1 MAVDLIATD
10 AMFPDY
16 RPGMDTDAYLRENNN
31 YLFLLKESLNYTQHN
46 LGVANF
52 NARQL
57 QTISD
62 IITKPIMMAL
72 VGDEGQITSIQA
84 DLEGIKTTVGKVNG
98 NVSTIEQ
105 TVKGLSTRVTNVE
118 GQYSSLSQTVSGFQT
133 TVTNINNNYI
143 SKSSATQSASGFK
156 FEVMDS
162 KHEKAL
168 VTLDKSGLTI
178 KGGGISIKN
187 STNQE
192 VLKADTDG
200 NLTLTGTVDSS
211 AIFGSTFVTC
221 SKGDYQSAAN
231 GSSNAQFIQI
241 SDGIIKSFMGNS
253 LYGFEAAAV
262 GTSSYFGLNFN
273 NTSVFKVYSN
283 GSGNALIEGS
293 GQIEMAASNALSF
306 RGAQLSLLLDPN
318 FGYAIISIESDGIHI
333 SSSGNISMNGN
344 VNISGSLTANGT
356 ILA

>member
-31 YLFLLKESLNYTQHN
+31 YLFLLKESLNYTLHN

-72 VGDEGQITSIQA
+72 VGDEGQITSIRA
-84 DLEGIKTTVGKVNG
+84 DLDGITATVGTVQG
-98 NVSTIEQ
+98 NVSTIQQ
-105 TVKGLSTRVTNVE
+105 TVDKISQSVKSLDGKYST
-118 GQYSSLSQTVSGFQT
+118 LSQTVSGFEQ
-133 TVTNINNNYI
+133 TVTDISDDYI

-178 KGGGISIKN
+178 KGGGILIKN
-187 STNQE
+187 STNQP
-192 VLKADTDG
+192 VRKADSDG

-211 AIFGSTFVTC
+211 AIFGSTIATC
-221 SKGDYQSAAN
+221 SKEDYYASAN
-231 GSSNAQFIQI
+231 GTSSTQFIQI
-241 SDGIIKSFMGNS
+241 ADATFKSFMGNS
-253 LYGFEAAAV
+253 LYGFEAAAL
-262 GTSSYFGLNFN
+262 GTNSYFCLNYN

-283 GSGNALIEGS
+283 SSGSAIIEGGGQLYMIASDLITIRGPQIMLELDPYSGNGSVGIQSDGIYIYSSNIYMAGTVRIEGS
-293 GQIEMAASNALSF
+293 LIVNGSVI
-306 RGAQLSLLLDPN
+306 AQ
-318 FGYAIISIESDGIHI
+318 
-333 SSSGNISMNGN
+333 
-344 VNISGSLTANGT
+344 
-356 ILA
+356 

>member
-31 YLFLLKESLNYTQHN
+31 YLFLLKESLNYTLHN

-84 DLEGIKTTVGKVNG
+84 DLEGIKTTVGTVKG
-98 NVSTIEQ
+98 NVSTIQQ
-105 TVKGLSTRVTNVE
+105 TVDKISSSVTSID
-118 GQYSSLSQTVSGFQT
+118 GKYSSLSQTVSGFEK
-133 TVTNINNNYI
+133 TVTKINNNYI
-143 SKSSATQSASGFK
+143 SKSSATQSSSDFK

-162 KHEKAL
+162 NHEKAL

-178 KGGGISIKN
+178 KGGGILIKN

-192 VLKADTDG
+192 VLKADTNG

-211 AIFGSTFVTC
+211 AIFGSTIATC
-221 SKGDYQSAAN
+221 SKEDYYASAN
-231 GSSNAQFIQI
+231 GTSSTQFIQI
-241 SDGIIKSFMGNS
+241 ADATIKSFMGNS
-253 LYGFEAAAV
+253 LYGFEAAAL
-262 GTSSYFGLNFN
+262 GTNSYFGLNYN
-273 NTSVFKVYSN
+273 GTLAFKVYS
-283 GSGNALIEGS
+283 
-293 GQIEMAASNALSF
+293 
-306 RGAQLSLLLDPN
+306 D
-318 FGYAIISIESDGIHI
+318 
-333 SSSGNISMNGN
+333 SSARSYID
-344 VNISGSLTANGT
+344 ANGT
-356 ILA
+356 FTIYGDYITIDTTTQFTVSGQRTYINILNGEVQIYGLNAIRLDGPIYMNGSLYSQPQ

>member
-16 RPGMDTDAYLRENNN
+16 RPGMDTDAYLKENNN
-31 YLFLLKESLNYTQHN
+31 YLFLLKESLNYTLHN

-84 DLEGIKTTVGKVNG
+84 DLEGIKTTVGKVEG
-98 NVSTIEQ
+98 NVTTVQQ
-105 TVKGLSTRVTNVE
+105 TVKGLSTRVKNVE
-118 GQYSSLSQTVSGFQT
+118 GQYSSLSQTVSGFEQ
-133 TVTNINNNYI
+133 TVTDISDDYI

-211 AIFGSTFVTC
+211 AIFGSAFVTC
-221 SKGDYQSAAN
+221 SKSDYQSAAN
-231 GSSNAQFIQI
+231 GASNAQFIQI
-241 SDGIIKSFMGNS
+241 GDGIIKSFMGNS

-262 GTSSYFGLNFN
+262 GTSSYFGLEYAGTAVFTVHADSATLAYIEANSELAILGSRVRIYSSAGFSA
-273 NTSVFKVYSN
+273 NTSETSFSMESGEVMIQGNSGIRLNGLIYMN
-283 GSGNALIEGS
+283 GSLVS
-293 GQIEMAASNALSF
+293 Q
-306 RGAQLSLLLDPN
+306 P
-318 FGYAIISIESDGIHI
+318 
-333 SSSGNISMNGN
+333 
-344 VNISGSLTANGT
+344 
-356 ILA
+356 

>member
-16 RPGMDTDAYLRENNN
+16 RPGMDTDAYLKENNN
-31 YLFLLKESLNYTQHN
+31 YLFLLKESLNYTLHN

-62 IITKPIMMAL
+62 IITKPIVMAL
-72 VGDEGQITSIQA
+72 VGEDGQLTSIQA
-84 DLEGIKTTVGKVNG
+84 DLDGIKTTVGTVEG
-98 NVSTIEQ
+98 NVSTIQQ
-105 TVKGLSTRVTNVE
+105 TVNGLSSRVTSVE

-133 TVTNINNNYI
+133 TVTSINNNYI

-162 KHEKAL
+162 NHSNAL
-168 VTLDKSGLTI
+168 VTLDSSGLTI

-221 SKGDYQSAAN
+221 SKDDYNASAN
-231 GSSNAQFIQI
+231 GSGYASFIQI
-241 SDGIIKSFMGNS
+241 SDNTIKSFYGNQT
-253 LYGFEAAAV
+253 YGFQCAAV
-262 GTSSYFGLNFN
+262 GSTSYFSLDYAGNERFRVQYDDYYGRTYITAASSLGFYAPNELDV
-273 NTSVFKVYSN
+273 TTGGTLTM
-283 GSGNALIEGS
+283 GSGAS
-293 GQIEMAASNALSF
+293 QI
-306 RGAQLSLLLDPN
+306 QLQ
-318 FGYAIISIESDGIHI
+318 
-333 SSSGNISMNGN
+333 GNSVN
-344 VNISGSLTANGT
+344 VMGSLYVNGK
-356 ILA
+356 LVAE

>member
-31 YLFLLKESLNYTQHN
+31 YLFLLKESLNYTLHN

-72 VGDEGQITSIQA
+72 VGEEGQLTSIKA
-84 DLEGIKTTVGKVNG
+84 DLEGIETTVGTVQG
-98 NVSTIEQ
+98 NVSTIQQ
-105 TVKGLSTRVTNVE
+105 TVEGLSSSVTSID
-118 GQYSSLSQTVSGFQT
+118 GKYSSLSQTVSGFEK
-133 TVTNINNNYI
+133 TVTKINNNYI

-162 KHEKAL
+162 NHEKAL
-168 VTLDKSGLTI
+168 VTLDKSGITI

-192 VLKADTDG
+192 VLKADTAG

-211 AIFGSTFVTC
+211 AIYGSAFVTC
-221 SKGDYQSAAN
+221 SKSDYQSAAN
-231 GSSNAQFIQI
+231 GASNAQFIQI

-262 GTSSYFGLNFN
+262 GTSSYFSLNYDG
-273 NTSVFKVYSN
+273 TAVFKVRADSATFAYIEANSKLSIFGSSVHIHSSAEFSVNTSESHFSMVSGDVMIQGNSGIRLNGLIYMN
-283 GSGNALIEGS
+283 GSLVS
-293 GQIEMAASNALSF
+293 Q
-306 RGAQLSLLLDPN
+306 P
-318 FGYAIISIESDGIHI
+318 
-333 SSSGNISMNGN
+333 
-344 VNISGSLTANGT
+344 
-356 ILA
+356 

>member
-16 RPGMDTDAYLRENNN
+16 RPGMDTDAYLKENNN
-31 YLFLLKESLNYTQHN
+31 YLFLLKESLNYTLHN

-72 VGDEGQITSIQA
+72 VGEDGQLTSIRA
-84 DLEGIKTTVGKVNG
+84 DLDGITATVGTVQG
-98 NVSTIEQ
+98 NVSTIQQ
-105 TVKGLSTRVTNVE
+105 TVDKISSSVTSID
-118 GQYSSLSQTVSGFQT
+118 GKYSSLSQTVSGFEK
-133 TVTNINNNYI
+133 TVTKINNNYI

-162 KHEKAL
+162 NHEKAL
-168 VTLDKSGLTI
+168 VTLDKSGITI

-211 AIFGSTFVTC
+211 AIYGSAFVTC
-221 SKGDYQSAAN
+221 SKSDYQSAAN
-231 GSSNAQFIQI
+231 GASNAQFIQI
-241 SDGIIKSFMGNS
+241 ADATIKSFMGNS

-262 GTSSYFGLNFN
+262 RASSYFSLNYN

-283 GSGNALIEGS
+283 GSGNALIQGS
-293 GQIEMAASNALSF
+293 GQIEMVASNTLSF
-306 RGAQLSLLLDPN
+306 RGAQLTLLLDPN
-318 FGYAIISIESDGIHI
+318 LGHETIYITSYGIYIQSSENIYMTGTVRIE
-333 SSSGNISMNGN
+333 
-344 VNISGSLTANGT
+344 GSLIVNGT
-356 ILA
+356 IVA

>member
-31 YLFLLKESLNYTQHN
+31 YLFLLKESLNYTLHN

-57 QTISD
+57 QTISN

-72 VGDEGQITSIQA
+72 VGDEGQLTSIQA
-84 DLEGIKTTVGKVNG
+84 DLEGIKTTVGTVEG
-98 NVSTIEQ
+98 NVTTIQQ
-105 TVKGLSTRVTNVE
+105 TVEGLSSSVTSID
-118 GQYSSLSQTVSGFQT
+118 GKYSSLSQTVSGFEK
-133 TVTNINNNYI
+133 TVTKINNNYI

-156 FEVMDS
+156 FQVMDS
-162 KHEKAL
+162 NHANAL
-168 VTLDKSGLTI
+168 VTLDSAGITI
-178 KGGGISIKN
+178 KGGGILIKN
-187 STNQE
+187 SFDQD

-211 AIFGSTFVTC
+211 AIYGSAFVTC
-221 SKGDYQSAAN
+221 SKSDYQSAAN
-231 GSSNAQFIQI
+231 GASNAQFIQI
-241 SDGIIKSFMGNS
+241 GDGIIKSFMGNS

-262 GTSSYFGLNFN
+262 GSSSYFGLNFN
-273 NTSVFKVYSN
+273 NKSVFKVYSN

-293 GQIEMAASNALSF
+293 GQIDMIASNSMYL
-306 RGAQLSLLLDPN
+306 RGSQISLHLYP
-318 FGYAIISIESDGIHI
+318 GYGTISIQDDGIYIFSAGSVTI
-333 SSSGNISMNGN
+333 SGN
-344 VNISGSLTANGT
+344 VNISGSLVANNT
-356 ILA
+356 QLA

>member
-31 YLFLLKESLNYTQHN
+31 YLFLLKESLNYTLHN

-84 DLEGIKTTVGKVNG
+84 DLEGIKTTVGTVEG
-98 NVSTIEQ
+98 NVSTIQQ
-105 TVKGLSTRVTNVE
+105 TVKGLSSRVTSVE
-118 GQYSSLSQTVSGFQT
+118 GKYSSLSQTVSGFQT
-133 TVTNINNNYI
+133 TVTNISGDYI

-162 KHEKAL
+162 NHSNAL

-178 KGGGISIKN
+178 KGGGILIKN

-192 VLKADTDG
+192 VLKADTNG

-211 AIFGSTFVTC
+211 AIFGSAFVTC
-221 SKGDYQSAAN
+221 SKSDYQSAAN

-241 SDGIIKSFMGNS
+241 SDGIIKSFMGNA

-262 GTSSYFGLNFN
+262 GTSSYFSLNYN
-273 NTSVFKVYSN
+273 NNSAFKVYCNGPTNSIIR
-283 GSGNALIEGS
+283 GSGQLDMIASDSITIRGTQIMLDLDPYTGNGTIGIQSDGIYIFTGGNINMAGTVRIEGS
-293 GQIEMAASNALSF
+293 LI
-306 RGAQLSLLLDPN
+306 
-318 FGYAIISIESDGIHI
+318 
-333 SSSGNISMNGN
+333 
-344 VNISGSLTANGT
+344 VNDKTVA
-356 ILA
+356 

>member
-16 RPGMDTDAYLRENNN
+16 RPGMDTDAYLKENNN
-31 YLFLLKESLNYTQHN
+31 YLFLLKESLNYTLHN

-62 IITKPIMMAL
+62 IITKPIVMAL
-72 VGDEGQITSIQA
+72 VGEDGQLTSIQA
-84 DLEGIKTTVGKVNG
+84 DIEGIKTTVGTVEG
-98 NVSTIEQ
+98 NVTTIQQ
-105 TVKGLSTRVTNVE
+105 TVKGLSTRVTSVE
-118 GQYSSLSQTVSGFQT
+118 GNYTSLSQTVNGFET
-133 TVTNINNNYI
+133 DVTAIKGDYI

-162 KHEKAL
+162 NHKNAL
-168 VTLDKSGLTI
+168 VTLNSAGLTI

-211 AIFGSTFVTC
+211 AIFGSALVTC
-221 SKGDYQSAAN
+221 SKDDYNAAAN
-231 GSSNAQFIQI
+231 GSGYASFIQI
-241 SDGIIKSFMGNS
+241 SDTMIKSFYGNQT
-253 LYGFEAAAV
+253 YGFQCAAI
-262 GTSSYFGLNFN
+262 GSTSYFSLDYAGVEKFRVKYESSTGATEIRAESYLNI
-273 NTSVFKVYSN
+273 V
-283 GSGNALIEGS
+283 
-293 GQIEMAASNALSF
+293 ASNEITIRTSTALSIGN
-306 RGAQLSLLLDPN
+306 REAYINMQNGAVYVYGPL
-318 FGYAIISIESDGIHI
+318 YV
-333 SSSGNISMNGN
+333 NGKL
-344 VNISGSLTANGT
+344 VAN
-356 ILA
+356 

>member
-31 YLFLLKESLNYTQHN
+31 YLFLLKESLNYTLHN

-72 VGDEGQITSIQA
+72 VGDEGQLTSIQA
-84 DLEGIKTTVGKVNG
+84 DLDGIRTTVGTVEG
-98 NVSTIEQ
+98 NVTTIQQ
-105 TVKGLSTRVTNVE
+105 TVKGLSTRVTSVE
-118 GQYSSLSQTVSGFQT
+118 GKYSSLSQTVSGFQT
-133 TVTNINNNYI
+133 TVTNISNNYI

-162 KHEKAL
+162 NHSNAL
-168 VTLDKSGLTI
+168 VTLDKSGITI
-178 KGGGISIKN
+178 KGGGILIKN

-211 AIFGSTFVTC
+211 QI
-221 SKGDYQSAAN
+221 Y
-231 GSSNAQFIQI
+231 GSSFYTCAKEDLDITPYMVLGL
-241 SDGIIKSFMGNS
+241 DD
-253 LYGFEAAAV
+253 YGFA
-262 GTSSYFGLNFN
+262 GLHSRYRGYSHGISVSNYENSMSITFN
-273 NTSVFKVYSN
+273 QYSITYLSLFVN
-283 GSGNALIEGS
+283 NDGSGATLQSTPTTSLQITGGTVTITAYHGITMEGS
-293 GQIEMAASNALSF
+293 
-306 RGAQLSLLLDPN
+306 
-318 FGYAIISIESDGIHI
+318 
-333 SSSGNISMNGN
+333 
-344 VNISGSLTANGT
+344 VNISGSLIANGT
-356 ILA
+356 VLA

>member
-31 YLFLLKESLNYTQHN
+31 YLFLLKESLNYTLHN

-72 VGDEGQITSIQA
+72 VGDEGQITSIRA
-84 DLEGIKTTVGKVNG
+84 DLDGITATVGTVEG
-98 NVSTIEQ
+98 NVSTIQQ
-105 TVKGLSTRVTNVE
+105 TVKGLSTRVTSVE
-118 GQYSSLSQTVSGFQT
+118 GQYSTLSQTVSGFQT
-133 TVTNINNNYI
+133 TVTNISGDYI

-162 KHEKAL
+162 NHSKAL
-168 VTLDKSGLTI
+168 VTLDSSGLTI
-178 KGGGISIKN
+178 KGGGILIKN

-192 VLKADTDG
+192 VLKADTNG

-211 AIFGSTFVTC
+211 AIFGSTIATC
-221 SKGDYQSAAN
+221 SKDDYYSSASGA
-231 GSSNAQFIQI
+231 SSTQFIQI
-241 SDGIIKSFMGNS
+241 ADATIKSFMGNS
-253 LYGFEAAAV
+253 LYGFEAAAL
-262 GTSSYFGLNFN
+262 GTSSYFGLNYN
-273 NTSVFKVYSN
+273 GTLAFKVYS
-283 GSGNALIEGS
+283 
-293 GQIEMAASNALSF
+293 
-306 RGAQLSLLLDPN
+306 D
-318 FGYAIISIESDGIHI
+318 SITRSYID
-333 SSSGNISMNGN
+333 
-344 VNISGSLTANGT
+344 ANGT
-356 ILA
+356 LTIYGG

>member
-16 RPGMDTDAYLRENNN
+16 RPGMDTDAYLKENNN
-31 YLFLLKESLNYTQHN
+31 YLFLLKESLNYTLHN

-62 IITKPIMMAL
+62 IITKPIVMAL
-72 VGDEGQITSIQA
+72 VGEDGQLTSIQA
-84 DLEGIKTTVGKVNG
+84 DLEGIKTTVGTVKG
-98 NVSTIEQ
+98 NVTTLQQ
-105 TVKGLSTRVTNVE
+105 TVKGLSARVKDVE
-118 GQYSSLSQTVSGFQT
+118 GNYTSLSQTVEGFKT
-133 TVTNINNNYI
+133 DVTAIKGDYI

-162 KHEKAL
+162 NHEKAL
-168 VTLDKSGLTI
+168 VTLDKSGITI

-211 AIFGSTFVTC
+211 AIYGSAFVTC
-221 SKGDYQSAAN
+221 SKSDYQSAAN
-231 GSSNAQFIQI
+231 GASNAQFIQI

-262 GTSSYFGLNFN
+262 GTSSYFSLNYN
-273 NTSVFKVYSN
+273 NTSVFKVYTNSN
-283 GSGNALIEGS
+283 GSALIEGS
-293 GQIEMAASNALSF
+293 AQMYMIASDLITIRGPQI
-306 RGAQLSLLLDPN
+306 SLELDPYS
-318 FGYAIISIESDGIHI
+318 GYGTIGIQPDGIYI
-333 SSSGNISMNGN
+333 QSSDIYMAGN
-344 VNISGSLTANGT
+344 VRIEGSLIVNDKIVA
-356 ILA
+356 

>member
-31 YLFLLKESLNYTQHN
+31 YLFLLKESLNYTLHN

-72 VGDEGQITSIQA
+72 VGDEGQLTSIQA
-84 DLEGIKTTVGKVNG
+84 DLDGIKTTVGKVEG
-98 NVSTIEQ
+98 NVSTIQQ
-105 TVKGLSTRVTNVE
+105 TVKGLSSRVSNVE

-133 TVTNINNNYI
+133 TVTKINNNYI

-162 KHEKAL
+162 NHSNAL
-168 VTLDKSGLTI
+168 VTLDSSGLTI
-178 KGGGISIKN
+178 KGGGILVKN
-187 STNQE
+187 SFDQE

-200 NLTLTGTVDSS
+200 NLTLKGTVDSS
-211 AIFGSTFVTC
+211 AIYGSAFVTC
-221 SKGDYQSAAN
+221 SKSDYQSAAN
-231 GSSNAQFIQI
+231 GASNAQFIQI

-262 GTSSYFGLNFN
+262 GTSSYFGLKYAG
-273 NTSVFKVYSN
+273 TSVVSVHAD
-283 GSGNALIEGS
+283 SATSALIEANSVLAILGS
-293 GQIEMAASNALSF
+293 YVYINSSTKFAVNIPGSSF
-306 RGAQLSLLLDPN
+306 SM
-318 FGYAIISIESDGIHI
+318 ESGEVMIQGNSGIRLNGRI
-333 SSSGNISMNGN
+333 YMNG
-344 VNISGSLTANGT
+344 SLVSQP
-356 ILA
+356 

>member
-31 YLFLLKESLNYTQHN
+31 YLFLLKESLNYTLHN

-84 DLEGIKTTVGKVNG
+84 DLDGIRTTVGTVQG
-98 NVSTIEQ
+98 NVSTIQQ
-105 TVKGLSTRVTNVE
+105 TVNGLSSRVTSVE

-162 KHEKAL
+162 NHEKAL
-168 VTLDKSGLTI
+168 VTLDKSGITI

-192 VLKADTDG
+192 VLKADTNGD
-200 NLTLTGTVDSS
+200 LTLTGTVDSS
-211 AIFGSTFVTC
+211 AIFGSTIATC
-221 SKGDYQSAAN
+221 SKEDYYASAN
-231 GSSNAQFIQI
+231 GSGYASFIQI
-241 SDGIIKSFMGNS
+241 SDAMIKSFYGS
-253 LYGFEAAAV
+253 QTYGFQCAAV
-262 GTSSYFGLNFN
+262 GSASYFSLDYAGVEKFRVKYESSTGATEISAEAYL
-273 NTSVFKVYSN
+273 SIV
-283 GSGNALIEGS
+283 
-293 GQIEMAASNALSF
+293 ASNEITI
-306 RGAQLSLLLDPN
+306 R
-318 FGYAIISIESDGIHI
+318 
-333 SSSGNISMNGN
+333 
-344 VNISGSLTANGT
+344 SLTGVSIGNPQAYIIMQGGAVYVYGPLYVNGK
-356 ILA
+356 LVAE

>member
-31 YLFLLKESLNYTQHN
+31 YLFLLKESLNYTLHN

-84 DLEGIKTTVGKVNG
+84 DLEGIKTTVGTLDG
-98 NVSTIEQ
+98 NVSTIQQ
-105 TVKGLSTRVTNVE
+105 TVTGLSTRVTSVE
-118 GQYSSLSQTVSGFQT
+118 GKYSTLSQTVSGVNI
-133 TVTNINNNYI
+133 TVGTINDNYI
-143 SKSSATQSASGFK
+143 SKSSATQSASDFK

-168 VTLDKSGLTI
+168 VTLDKSGITI

-211 AIFGSTFVTC
+211 AIFGSTIATC
-221 SKGDYQSAAN
+221 SKEDYYASAN
-231 GSSNAQFIQI
+231 GSSSTQFIQI
-241 SDGIIKSFMGNS
+241 ADATIKSFMGNS
-253 LYGFEAAAV
+253 LYGFEAAAL
-262 GTSSYFGLNFN
+262 GTSSYFCLNYN

-283 GSGNALIEGS
+283 SSGSALIEGS
-293 GQIEMAASNALSF
+293 GQLYMIASDLITI
-306 RGAQLSLLLDPN
+306 RGPQVSLELDPYS
-318 FGYAIISIESDGIHI
+318 GYGTVGIQSDGIYI
-333 SSSGNISMNGN
+333 YSSNIYMAGT
-344 VNISGSLTANGT
+344 VRIEGSLIVNDKIVA
-356 ILA
+356 

>member
-16 RPGMDTDAYLRENNN
+16 RPGMDTDAYLKENNN
-31 YLFLLKESLNYTQHN
+31 YLFLLKESLNYTLHN

-62 IITKPIMMAL
+62 IITKPIVMAL
-72 VGDEGQITSIQA
+72 VGEDGQLTSIQA
-84 DLEGIKTTVGKVNG
+84 DLEGIKTTVGTVEG
-98 NVSTIEQ
+98 NVTTIKQ
-105 TVKGLSTRVTNVE
+105 DVDGLSASVTSID
-118 GQYSSLSQTVSGFQT
+118 GKYSSLSQTVSGFEK
-133 TVTNINNNYI
+133 TVTEINNNYI

-162 KHEKAL
+162 NHEKAL
-168 VTLDKSGLTI
+168 VTLDKSGITI

-200 NLTLTGTVDSS
+200 NLTLKGTVDSS
-211 AIFGSTFVTC
+211 AIYGSAFVTC
-221 SKGDYQSAAN
+221 SKSDYQSAAN
-231 GSSNAQFIQI
+231 GASNAQFIQI
-241 SDGIIKSFMGNS
+241 GDGIIKSFMGNS

-262 GTSSYFGLNFN
+262 GTSSYFSLNYN

-283 GSGNALIEGS
+283 GSGNALIQGS
-293 GQIEMAASNALSF
+293 GQIEMVASNSIYF
-306 RGAQLSLLLDPN
+306 RGQQLRLDLDPN
-318 FGYAIISIESDGIHI
+318 VGSASISIESDGIHI
-333 SSSGNISMNGN
+333 SASGNISMNGN
-344 VNISGSLTANGT
+344 VNIQGSLTANGT

>member
-31 YLFLLKESLNYTQHN
+31 YLFLLKESLNYTLHN

-72 VGDEGQITSIQA
+72 VGDEGQLTSIKA
-84 DLEGIKTTVGKVNG
+84 DLDGIETRVGTAEG
-98 NVSTIEQ
+98 NVSTIQQTVDKISASVTSIDGKYSSLQQTVNGFEQ
-105 TVKGLSTRVTNVE
+105 TVTK
-118 GQYSSLSQTVSGFQT
+118 
-133 TVTNINNNYI
+133 INDNYI

-162 KHEKAL
+162 NHSNAL

-211 AIFGSTFVTC
+211 AIFGSALVTC
-221 SKGDYQSAAN
+221 SKDDYNAAAN
-231 GSSNAQFIQI
+231 GASSTQFIQI
-241 SDGIIKSFMGNS
+241 ADATIKSFMGNS
-253 LYGFEAAAV
+253 LYGFEAAAI
-262 GTSSYFGLNFN
+262 GTSSYFGLNYADIMRFRVQYDTSGYFTSITGEALHIGDSTGAWWIN
-273 NTSVFKVYSN
+273 IFDSQISLDSMSNTS
-283 GSGNALIEGS
+283 
-293 GQIEMAASNALSF
+293 
-306 RGAQLSLLLDPN
+306 LSLQP
-318 FGYAIISIESDGIHI
+318 AGIF
-333 SSSGNISMNGN
+333 MWT
-344 VNISGSLTANGT
+344 SGSVTISANGGFVVNGT
-356 ILA
+356 TLA

>member
-31 YLFLLKESLNYTQHN
+31 YLFLLKESLNYTLHN

-72 VGDEGQITSIQA
+72 VGDEGKITSIQA
-84 DLEGIKTTVGKVNG
+84 DLDGIKTTVGRVNG
-98 NVSTIEQ
+98 NVTTIQ
-105 TVKGLSTRVTNVE
+105 QDVNKISTRVTSVE
-118 GQYSSLSQTVSGFQT
+118 GNYSSLSQTVSGFKQ
-133 TVTNINNNYI
+133 TVTSINENYI

-192 VLKADTDG
+192 VLKADTNG

-211 AIFGSTFVTC
+211 AIFGSTIATC
-221 SKGDYQSAAN
+221 SKEDYYSSASGA
-231 GSSNAQFIQI
+231 SSTQFIQI
-241 SDGIIKSFMGNS
+241 ADATIKSFMGNS
-253 LYGFEAAAV
+253 LYGFEAAAL
-262 GTSSYFGLNFN
+262 GTSSYFGLNYN
-273 NTSVFKVYSN
+273 GTLAFKVYSD
-283 GSGNALIEGS
+283 STIRS
-293 GQIEMAASNALSF
+293 YI
-306 RGAQLSLLLDPN
+306 
-318 FGYAIISIESDGIHI
+318 
-333 SSSGNISMNGN
+333 
-344 VNISGSLTANGT
+344 VANGT
-356 ILA
+356 FTIYGDYITIDTTTQFTVSGQRSYINILNGEVQIYGLNAIRLDGPIYMNGSLYSQPQ

>member
-31 YLFLLKESLNYTQHN
+31 YLFLLKESLNYTLHN

-72 VGDEGQITSIQA
+72 VGDEGQITSIRA
-84 DLEGIKTTVGKVNG
+84 DLDGITATVGTVEG
-98 NVSTIEQ
+98 NVTTIQQ
-105 TVKGLSTRVTNVE
+105 TVTKISQSVKSLDGK
-118 GQYSSLSQTVSGFQT
+118 YSSLSQTVSGFEQ
-133 TVTNINNNYI
+133 TVTDISDDYI
-143 SKSSATQSASGFK
+143 SKSSATQSASDFK

-162 KHEKAL
+162 NHEKAL

-211 AIFGSTFVTC
+211 QI
-221 SKGDYQSAAN
+221 Y
-231 GSSNAQFIQI
+231 GSSFYTCAKEDLDITPYMVLGL
-241 SDGIIKSFMGNS
+241 DD
-253 LYGFEAAAV
+253 YGFAGLHSRYRGYSHGISVSNYENSMSITFNQYSITYMSLAV
-262 GTSSYFGLNFN
+262 N
-273 NTSVFKVYSN
+273 ND
-283 GSGNALIEGS
+283 GSGATLQSTPTTSLQITGGTVTITTYHGITMEGS
-293 GQIEMAASNALSF
+293 
-306 RGAQLSLLLDPN
+306 
-318 FGYAIISIESDGIHI
+318 
-333 SSSGNISMNGN
+333 
-344 VNISGSLTANGT
+344 VNISGSLTANGKV
-356 ILA
+356 LS

>member
-31 YLFLLKESLNYTQHN
+31 YLFLLKESLNYTLHN

-72 VGDEGQITSIQA
+72 VGDEGQLTSIQA
-84 DLEGIKTTVGKVNG
+84 DLEGIKTTVGTVEG
-98 NVSTIEQ
+98 NVTTIQQ
-105 TVKGLSTRVTNVE
+105 TVEGLSSSVTSID
-118 GQYSSLSQTVSGFQT
+118 GKYSSLEQTVSGFQT
-133 TVTNINNNYI
+133 TVTNISGDYI

-162 KHEKAL
+162 NHSNAL
-168 VTLDKSGLTI
+168 VTLDSSGLTI
-178 KGGGISIKN
+178 KGGGILIKN

-211 AIFGSTFVTC
+211 AIFGSTIVTC
-221 SKGDYQSAAN
+221 SKADYNASAN
-231 GSSNAQFIQI
+231 GSGYASFIQI
-241 SDGIIKSFMGNS
+241 SDTTIKSFYGNQT
-253 LYGFEAAAV
+253 YGFQCAAV
-262 GTSSYFGLNFN
+262 GSTSYFSLDYAGYERFRVQYDDYYGRTYITAASSLGFYAPNAFDI
-273 NTSVFKVYSN
+273 TTGGTLTM
-283 GSGNALIEGS
+283 GSGAS
-293 GQIEMAASNALSF
+293 QI
-306 RGAQLSLLLDPN
+306 QLQ
-318 FGYAIISIESDGIHI
+318 
-333 SSSGNISMNGN
+333 GNSVN
-344 VNISGSLTANGT
+344 VMGSLYVNGK
-356 ILA
+356 LVAE

>member
-31 YLFLLKESLNYTQHN
+31 YLFLLKESLNYTLHN

-72 VGDEGQITSIQA
+72 VGDEGQLTSIRA
-84 DLEGIKTTVGKVNG
+84 DLDGITATVGTVQG
-98 NVSTIEQ
+98 NVSTIQQ
-105 TVKGLSTRVTNVE
+105 TVTKISQSVKSLDGK
-118 GQYSSLSQTVSGFQT
+118 YSSLSQTVSGFEQ
-133 TVTNINNNYI
+133 TVTDISDDYI
-143 SKSSATQSASGFK
+143 SKSSATQSASDFK

-162 KHEKAL
+162 NHEKAL

-211 AIFGSTFVTC
+211 AIFGSALVTC
-221 SKGDYQSAAN
+221 SKDDYNAAAN
-231 GSSNAQFIQI
+231 GSGYASFIQI
-241 SDGIIKSFMGNS
+241 SDTMIKSFYGNQT
-253 LYGFEAAAV
+253 YGFQCAAV
-262 GTSSYFGLNFN
+262 GSASYFSLDYAGVERFRVKYESSTGATEIRAESYL
-273 NTSVFKVYSN
+273 SIV
-283 GSGNALIEGS
+283 
-293 GQIEMAASNALSF
+293 ASN
-306 RGAQLSLLLDPN
+306 D
-318 FGYAIISIESDGIHI
+318 IGIRTSAGMTI
-333 SSSGNISMNGN
+333 GNREAYINMQGSAVYVYGPLYVNGKL
-344 VNISGSLTANGT
+344 VAN
-356 ILA
+356 

>member
-31 YLFLLKESLNYTQHN
+31 YLFLLKESLNYTLHN

-84 DLEGIKTTVGKVNG
+84 DLEGIKTTVGKVG
-98 NVSTIEQ
+98 ENVTTIQQ
-105 TVKGLSTRVTNVE
+105 TVDKLSVSVKSID
-118 GQYSSLSQTVSGFQT
+118 GKYSSLSQTVSGFEQ
-133 TVTNINNNYI
+133 TVTSINNNYI

-221 SKGDYQSAAN
+221 SKDDYNAAAN
-231 GSSNAQFIQI
+231 GSGYASFIQI
-241 SDGIIKSFMGNS
+241 SDTMIKSFYGNQT
-253 LYGFEAAAV
+253 YGFQCAAV
-262 GTSSYFGLNFN
+262 GSTSYFSLDYAG
-273 NTSVFKVYSN
+273 VEK
-283 GSGNALIEGS
+283 
-293 GQIEMAASNALSF
+293 F
-306 RGAQLSLLLDPN
+306 RVK
-318 FGYAIISIESDGIHI
+318 YE
-333 SSSGNISMNGN
+333 SSSGETEIRAEAYLSIVASNEIT
-344 VNISGSLTANGT
+344 IRSLTGVSIGNPQAYINMQGGAVNVYGPLYVNGKLVAN
-356 ILA
+356 

>member
-31 YLFLLKESLNYTQHN
+31 YLFLLKESLNYTLHN

-84 DLEGIKTTVGKVNG
+84 DLDGIKTTVGTVKG
-98 NVSTIEQ
+98 NVSTIQQ
-105 TVKGLSTRVTNVE
+105 TVTKISQSVKSLDGK
-118 GQYSSLSQTVSGFQT
+118 YSSLSQTVSGFEQ
-133 TVTNINNNYI
+133 TVTDISDDYI

-162 KHEKAL
+162 NHEKAL

-178 KGGGISIKN
+178 KGGGILIKN

-192 VLKADTDG
+192 VLKADTAG

-211 AIFGSTFVTC
+211 AIFGSSLVTC
-221 SKGDYQSAAN
+221 SKDDYNAAAN
-231 GSSNAQFIQI
+231 GSGYASFIQI
-241 SDGIIKSFMGNS
+241 SDTMIKSFYGNQT
-253 LYGFEAAAV
+253 YGFQCAAV
-262 GTSSYFGLNFN
+262 GSSSYFSLDYAGVEKFRVKYESSTGATEIRAESYLNI
-273 NTSVFKVYSN
+273 V
-283 GSGNALIEGS
+283 
-293 GQIEMAASNALSF
+293 ASNEITIRTLTALSIGN
-306 RGAQLSLLLDPN
+306 REAYINMQNGAVYVYGPL
-318 FGYAIISIESDGIHI
+318 YV
-333 SSSGNISMNGN
+333 NGEH
-344 VNISGSLTANGT
+344 VAG
-356 ILA
+356 

>member
-16 RPGMDTDAYLRENNN
+16 RPGMDTDAYLREHNN
-31 YLFLLKESLNYTQHN
+31 YLFLLKESLNYTLHN

-52 NARQL
+52 NARQF

-84 DLEGIKTTVGKVNG
+84 DLDGIKTTVGTVEG
-98 NVSTIEQ
+98 NVSTIQQ
-105 TVKGLSTRVTNVE
+105 TVKGLSTRVTSVE
-118 GQYSSLSQTVSGFQT
+118 GKYSSLSQTVSGFQT
-133 TVTNINNNYI
+133 TVTNISGDYI

-162 KHEKAL
+162 NHSNAL
-168 VTLDKSGLTI
+168 VTLDSSGLTI
-178 KGGGISIKN
+178 KGGGIRIKN

-211 AIFGSTFVTC
+211 AIFGSTIVTC
-221 SKGDYQSAAN
+221 SKADYNASAN
-231 GSSNAQFIQI
+231 GSGYASFIQI
-241 SDGIIKSFMGNS
+241 SDTMIKSFYGNQT
-253 LYGFEAAAV
+253 YGFQCAAI
-262 GTSSYFGLNFN
+262 GSTSYFSLDYAGVEKFRAKYESITGATEIRAEAYL
-273 NTSVFKVYSN
+273 SIV
-283 GSGNALIEGS
+283 
-293 GQIEMAASNALSF
+293 ASNEITIRSSTAVSIGN
-306 RGAQLSLLLDPN
+306 REAYIIMQGGAVYVYGPL
-318 FGYAIISIESDGIHI
+318 YV
-333 SSSGNISMNGN
+333 NGKY
-344 VNISGSLTANGT
+344 VAG
-356 ILA
+356 